1 MKFFTKSMLTLAM
14 MAFGIVAANA
24 NVLGTDLKDLP
35 TANGGTDAWKQAMQS
50 LTYPLEVK
58 DVVLFGSDAGS
69 AQTSAKV
76 SSYDYMYLEVT
87 DFVSA
92 RPLRIFF
99 WNGSAL
105 VLHFLKP
112 VADKETANYAQSSDV
127 TGNGTYC
134 VKIPEGCTL
143 QGAKT
148 PWTQNPASTAYYKI
162 SQIYLTESA
171 DPLASVKAVLTDA
184 IKLGEMQNPNFKTS
198 LSWSKLQDAIAAG
211 QAALNKADV
220 TEEELVNAKEAVN
233 NAINGLELFQGYTK
247 LTKDAFKKYTSIT
260 EPGEGTAV
268 GCAYDINV
276 STGMPYGDS
285 NVSELNWADLA
296 AYDKLVIITSTG
308 TPRIMLNRIV
318 AGGNIATTKEE
329 SKMIDIN
336 QNTWVNPQCPWA
348 AEAYQTKDESGKI
361 FTIDLKKIVDDWGFA
376 RLHSIKGQNGGNVTV
391 TDMLLFKAPASTT
404 DDPAVVVN
412 LMSLQNAI
420 DKANAIDL
428 TTKTKE
434 SAKKVK
440 NAVLAAQDLMA
451 QSNPSLIDLE
461 NARRAILQ
469 AIDELVDAPVI
480 ADGVY
485 DLKGDMFLE
494 WTGIDEDAEPTET
507 TIGCAYEVGTGEK
520 GAGTTMF
527 GNPSVVWKTYAD
539 LSAYDHL
546 LIVGTP
552 GLQLRVL
559 FNRLEVGN
567 GGGDGNG
574 GALTELNPTIGE
586 DGLVDVDLKAE
597 NLNGAARLNAIKLG
611 WGSPAGQ
618 FTKLQVVKGA
628 YDPVAV
634 GLQTVKAAAENGAIF
649 NLGGQR
655 LAKPVKGLNII
666 NGKKVVIK

>member
-1 MKFFTKSMLTLAM
+1 MKFITKSLLTLALLVG
-14 MAFGIVAANA
+14 AVGVANA
-24 NVLGTDLKDLP
+24 GEKVYATFENPSNTSTTWNSATKTFTWTAASYNQLRNIGLP
-35 TANGGTDAWKQAMQS
+35 TSNLGSYVKLVIKCTINSGDKFRILVYKGNENKTMWVNQSGETTFNLPSTDVPADFLSAATEICLSGSNAAASGEVVVDYVYLEKGDDPLFAFKDALQKAINVGKMQS
-50 LTYPLEVK
+50 
-58 DVVLFGSDAGS
+58 
-69 AQTSAKV
+69 Q
-76 SSYDYMYLEVT
+76 
-87 DFVSA
+87 
-92 RPLRIFF
+92 
-99 WNGSAL
+99 
-105 VLHFLKP
+105 
-112 VADKETANYAQSSDV
+112 
-127 TGNGTYC
+127 
-134 VKIPEGCTL
+134 
-143 QGAKT
+143 
-148 PWTQNPASTAYYKI
+148 
-162 SQIYLTESA
+162 
-171 DPLASVKAVLTDA
+171 
-184 IKLGEMQNPNFKTS
+184 NFKTS

-211 QAALNKADV
+211 QAALDKANV
-220 TEEELVNAKEAVN
+220 TETELVDATNAIN
-233 NAINGLELFQGYTK
+233 DAINGLELFQGYTK

-260 EPGEGTAV
+260 EPGEGTAT

-276 STGMPYGDS
+276 DTGMPYGDG
-285 NVSELNWADLA
+285 NVGELNWADLA
-296 AYDKLVIITSTG
+296 AYDKLVVITSAG
-308 TPRIMLNRIV
+308 TPRIMLNRIE
-318 AGGNIATTKEE
+318 AGGNIGATKAE
-329 SKMIDIN
+329 SKMIEIN
-336 QNTWVNPQCPWA
+336 QNSWSTQFPWA

-376 RLHSIKGQNGGNVTV
+376 RLHSIKGANGNVTV
-391 TDMLLFKAPASTT
+391 TDLLLFKAPASTT
-404 DDPAVVVN
+404 DDPAVAAN
-412 LMSLQNAI
+412 IMSLLNAI
-420 DKANAIDL
+420 EKAEAIDL
-428 TTKTKE
+428 TTKTRE
-434 SAKKVK
+434 TAKKVK
-440 NAVLAAQDLMA
+440 DAVLAAQDLIA
-451 QSNPSLIDLE
+451 QASPSLIDME

-485 DLKGDMFLE
+485 DLKSDMFQE
-494 WTGIDEDAEPTET
+494 WTGIDETAEPTENA
-507 TIGCAYEVGTGEK
+507 IGCAYEVGTGDK

-628 YDPVAV
+628 YDPVVV
-634 GLQTVKAAAENGAIF
+634 GVNTVKAAAEDDAIYSIS
-649 NLGGQR
+649 GQR
-655 LAKPVKGLNII
+655 LAQPKKGLNII

>member
-1 MKFFTKSMLTLAM
+1 MKIFTKSLLTLALLVGAVGM
-14 MAFGIVAANA
+14 ANA
-24 NVLGTDLKDLP
+24 GSTDLKDLP
-35 TANGGTDAWKQAMQS
+35 TANGGADAWKTAMAS

-69 AQTSAKV
+69 AQTSADI
-76 SSYDYMYLEVT
+76 STYDYIYIEVV
-87 DFVSA
+87 DFVA
-92 RPLRIFF
+92 ERPLRLFF
-99 WNGSAL
+99 WDTANSAL
-105 VLHFLKP
+105 KLLFFKP
-112 VADKETANYAQSSDV
+112 VADKATADFTANTPITA
-127 TGNGTYC
+127 NGTYC
-134 VKIPEGCTL
+134 VKVPEGCTL

-148 PWTQNPASTAYYKI
+148 PWTQSPASDPYFKI
-162 SQIYLTESA
+162 SQFYLTESA
-171 DPLASVKAVLTDA
+171 DPLANQKSLLSKAIT
-184 IKLGEMQNPNFKTS
+184 LGKMQNPSFKTS
-198 LSWSKLQDAIAAG
+198 ISWSALQNAISAG
-211 QAALNKADV
+211 EATKDKAGV
-220 TEEELVNAKEAVN
+220 TEEELTAATTAIN
-233 NAINGLELFQGYTK
+233 NAIDNLVLFEGYTK
-247 LTKDAFKKYTSIT
+247 LTKAMFKKYDSVS
-260 EPGEGTAV
+260 EPGEGTDT

-276 STGMPYGDS
+276 DTGMPYGDG
-285 NVSELNWADLA
+285 NVGELNWADLA
-296 AYDKLVIITSTG
+296 AYDKLVVITSAG
-308 TPRIMLNRIV
+308 TPRIMLNRIE
-318 AGGNIATTKEE
+318 AGGNIGATKAE
-329 SKMIDIN
+329 SKMIEIN
-336 QNTWVNPQCPWA
+336 QNSWSAQFPWA

-376 RLHSIKGQNGGNVTV
+376 RLHSIKGANGNVTV
-391 TDMLLFKAPASTT
+391 TDLLLFKAPASTT
-404 DDPAVVVN
+404 DDPAVAVN
-412 LMSLQNAI
+412 LISLQNAI
-420 DKANAIDL
+420 DKANEIDL
-428 TTKTKE
+428 STKTRE

-440 NAVLAAQDLMA
+440 DALAVANDLMA
-451 QSNPSLIDLE
+451 QSAPSLEAIE
-461 NARRAILQ
+461 IARRAILQ
-469 AIDELVDAPVI
+469 AIDELVDAPVL

-485 DLKGDMFLE
+485 DLTQAMFQE
-494 WTGIDEDAEPTET
+494 WTGIDEDAEPTEA

-634 GLQTVKAAAENGAIF
+634 GLQTVKAAVEGEAIYSIS
-649 NLGGQR
+649 GQR

-666 NGKKVVIK
+666 NGKVVVIK

>member
-1 MKFFTKSMLTLAM
+1 MRFFTKSLLTLALLVG
-14 MAFGIVAANA
+14 AVSVANA
-24 NVLGTDLKDLP
+24 GEKVYATFESPQNTNTTWDAATKTFTWTATSYNQLRNIGLP
-35 TANGGTDAWKQAMQS
+35 TSNLGSYVKLVIKCTINSGDKFRILVYKNSENKTLWVEQSGETTFNLPTSEITADFLSAATEICLSGSNQAAS
-50 LTYPLEVK
+50 GEV
-58 DVVLFGSDAGS
+58 VV
-69 AQTSAKV
+69 
-76 SSYDYMYLEVT
+76 DYVYLE
-87 DFVSA
+87 
-92 RPLRIFF
+92 
-99 WNGSAL
+99 
-105 VLHFLKP
+105 K
-112 VADKETANYAQSSDV
+112 AD
-127 TGNGTYC
+127 
-134 VKIPEGCTL
+134 
-143 QGAKT
+143 
-148 PWTQNPASTAYYKI
+148 
-162 SQIYLTESA
+162 
-171 DPLASVKAVLTDA
+171 DPLLPFKEALQKA
-184 IKLGEMQNPNFKTS
+184 INIGKMQNQSFKTS
-198 LSWSKLQDAIAAG
+198 LSWNALQSAISAG
-211 QAALNKADV
+211 EATKVKAGV
-220 TEEELVNAKEAVN
+220 TEDELKAATTAIN
-233 NAINGLELFQGYTK
+233 NAIDNLVLFEGYTK
-247 LTKDAFKKYTSIT
+247 LTKAMFKKYASVS
-260 EPGEGTAV
+260 EPGEGSDT
-268 GCAYDINV
+268 GCDYTLYEA
-276 STGMPYGDS
+276 TGNIYGDAN
-285 NVSELNWADLA
+285 NVGELNWADLA
-296 AYDKLVIITSTG
+296 DYDKLVVITTG
-308 TPRIMLNRIV
+308 DIKPRFCFNRLE
-318 AGGNIATTKEE
+318 AGGQQQATQAD

-336 QNTWVNPQCPWA
+336 DNSGNAWS
-348 AEAYQTKDESGKI
+348 AEKYQTIDGNI
-361 FTIDLKKIVDDWGFA
+361 FTIDLKKIVADWGKA
-376 RLHSIKGQNGGNVTV
+376 RLHCIKKQGWGAGAIV
-391 TDMLLFKAPASTT
+391 TDLLLFKAPASTT
-404 DDPAVVVN
+404 DDPAVAVN
-412 LMSLQNAI
+412 LISLQNAI

-428 TTKTKE
+428 KTKTRA

-469 AIDELVDAPVI
+469 AIDELVDAPVL

-485 DLKGDMFLE
+485 DLTQAMFQE
-494 WTGIDEDAEPTET
+494 WTGIDEDAEPTEA